1 MPIRDQIVTTQH
13 DEKVPG
19 LQLRRLATKSVWYL
33 YYRDTKGRQRK
44 PALGDQR
51 VMNVQK
57 ARAAAL
63 QILAAVARGEDE
75 ARADKRTVADLWLEY
90 EKRWMPRKKPRSQ
103 EDDRGL
109 WKNHIAPRIADE
121 IVAEIRPSRITRLHE
136 DMIATPYRAN
146 RACALLHKMFELA
159 LKWDWRDG
167 ANPVQIDKYPEH
179 KRTRVPTPD
188 EIRRLIQALQSQ
200 RDSNP
205 YFVGLIELLTYT
217 GARLREIMHCRREW
231 IRDRAIHL
239 PDSKTGEKLIWLSAP
254 AIATIERIPVTAG
267 NPYLICGRIEGQ
279 PMIAPK
285 AAWAELLRDAK
296 IKNLR
301 IHDLRRWYA
310 SAGLSAGLSLEAVGS
325 LLGHRQA
332 STTKGYAYMLDAAT
346 RAAAE
351 AAGEAAVRPTENV

>member
-1 MPIRDQIVTTQH
+1 MPARDQIVTTER

-44 PALGDQR
+44 PALGDRR
-51 VMNVQK
+51 VMNVQQ

-75 ARADKRTVADLWLEY
+75 AASSKRTVADLWAEY

-109 WKNHIAPRIADE
+109 WRKHIEPRIGAE
-121 IVAEIRPSRITRLHE
+121 LVAEIRPSRITRLHE
-136 DMIATPYRAN
+136 DMITTPYRAN
-146 RACALLHKMFELA
+146 RSCALLHKMFELA
-159 LKWDWRDG
+159 IKWDWRSES
-167 ANPVQIDKYPEH
+167 NPVQIDKYTEH
-179 KRTRVPTPD
+179 KRTRVPTPA
-188 EIRRLIQALQSQ
+188 EIKRLLAVLHT
-200 RDSNP
+200 DPDMNP

-217 GARLREIMHCRREW
+217 GARLREIMHCRRDW

-239 PDSKTGEKLIWLSAP
+239 PDSKTGEKIIWLSAP
-254 AIATIERIPVTAG
+254 AIAAIERIPVTAG
-267 NPYLICGRIEGQ
+267 NPYLICGRAEGQ
-279 PMIAPK
+279 PMNTPK
-285 AAWAELLRDAK
+285 YAWSELLEKAQV
-296 IKNLR
+296 KNLR

-351 AAGEAAVRPTENV
+351 AAGQAASPNP